1 MKNKQEVSKKIA
13 RTLLAMS
20 LVYAGGMFA
29 NCEKADA
36 ANPVSKKEIT
46 ADSTIADNI
55 TIQSADFSGG
65 KDVGLLVTVSIGSSS
80 SVTSVT
86 ADFTGKIAVDATNTT
101 ADALVVDAIGLDAA
115 GTTSRSVTV
124 NLKDDVILKAAAGH
138 YALFV
143 TGAASNK
150 SATLNVNV
158 DGNHTVQLLGN
169 VGVDGYGASTKNLL
183 QLHLTNPDS
192 YLAGDLKLLSN
203 NNTQIDFKLAGGAVW
218 YPAEDGYT
226 LGTSG
231 SKTLHLDLGGGIIDL
246 YHSQPGVARASGST
260 RTFTLSDITDAV
272 SGTNGTTFRIGSDV
286 KGINNGGTGIAD
298 KIVLN
303 GDASYRG
310 GDKYFIQIV
319 ADPSISSSAPVIDV
333 AAQKIV
339 VAQLDGSNM
348 TNANT
353 TIEGSTYKN
362 MDLDA
367 GLTLADVKT
376 ILGAGD
382 TAGEYIIEKITLE
395 NIPSQNTSG
404 EKASA
409 LTLAEIGASTALNV
423 ASAWRADN
431 NDLLRRM
438 GDLRTSSD
446 GAGVWVRMYGGKST
460 SGDAT
465 YNSIVVSA
473 GKMSRVFGG
482 NSNKGVAKNNSVN
495 ISGGEITGSVY
506 GGNSDEGS
514 AAYNSVIIGSD
525 DGGDTVPAVGG
536 DVYGGYTEGTE
547 SAEYNQV
554 IIKSGTMG
562 EIDGG
567 YSYKGDAIGN
577 KVYINGGEMSTVYGG
592 DSSSGDATGNKV
604 YISGDSTINGS
615 VYGGDN
621 SSTGAVI
628 DNEVYISGGTMS
640 FVFGGYSYKGDATGN
655 KVYISG
661 GEVDGVYGG
670 NSSDGNATD
679 NKVYISG
686 GKVYG
691 EIYGGM
697 SSSGAAT
704 GNTITIS
711 GTPVFEEN
719 YTVLYGGYSNSG
731 EVSGNTLN
739 FNSKG
744 LAVANVKNFDV
755 YNFYLPDTVQAN
767 DTLLT
772 LTDGAGD
779 GTDLTGSTV
788 NVEGR
793 LAGTS
798 SIQNNDRLVLLANS
812 GSEINAGGRKELG
825 SGEIM
830 QGVSVVYDYIT
841 RMSSDNKQ
849 VLVEFTNGK
858 ATAQSKSPV
867 ETQLAAAAFINS
879 GADTVA
885 GSGIASAVQVAGSGS
900 AEMFGA
906 MSGGSMRYKSGSYA
920 DVQGYNMAL
929 GLAKAVDN
937 NAGKLTYGS
946 LLEYGW
952 GNYTS
957 HLDSGIRADGNT
969 KYYGI
974 GLLARQD
981 NKSGVYYEGSL
992 RYGRMDADYASN
1004 DLGTAGVHSSYDSSS
1019 AYYGAHLGIGKVT
1032 ELNDTTKADVYAK
1045 LLYTHQNGDSVT
1057 LQGEG
1062 NGEEYDFDAVDSTR
1076 ARVGARVSKAYSER
1090 GTGYVGL
1097 AYEYEFDG
1105 EARATVKGF
1114 STPSPSIKGSSGL
1127 LELGYILQP
1136 KGVNDPTINIG
1147 LQGWGGKKQGVTG
1160 NVNFVWT
1167 F

>member
-1 MKNKQEVSKKIA
+1 MRTAESCSSFCAAAFTACKAVKQVKRCNRGDSCGVIDDNKDIWKGRMRMKQREVILSKRIVA
-13 RTLLAMS
+13 SLLAGVLLGSAFYAQPAAAGEVIIVTTDQNSSVMS
-20 LVYAGGMFA
+20 KNYLTDNIVTVGTDGGGTSPSIRGGVLGGYILDSTESVERNQVIIKSGKMSGIWGGRSTSGAVTANSVVIDSGEMRGVYGGQSEGDGA
-29 NCEKADA
+29 VTYNSVVINGGLIKDADVYGGESVNGAA
-36 ANPVSKKEIT
+36 ANNNVTINAGSIT
-46 ADSTIADNI
+46 ADVY
-55 TIQSADFSGG
+55 GG
-65 KDVGLLVTVSIGSSS
+65 KSESGAVT
-80 SVTSVT
+80 
-86 ADFTGKIAVDATNTT
+86 
-101 ADALVVDAIGLDAA
+101 
-115 GTTSRSVTV
+115 
-124 NLKDDVILKAAAGH
+124 
-138 YALFV
+138 
-143 TGAASNK
+143 
-150 SATLNVNV
+150 
-158 DGNHTVQLLGN
+158 
-169 VGVDGYGASTKNLL
+169 
-183 QLHLTNPDS
+183 
-192 YLAGDLKLLSN
+192 
-203 NNTQIDFKLAGGAVW
+203 NNTVTIN
-218 YPAEDGYT
+218 DGT
-226 LGTSG
+226 FESG
-231 SKTLHLDLGGGIIDL
+231 S
-246 YHSQPGVARASGST
+246 
-260 RTFTLSDITDAV
+260 
-272 SGTNGTTFRIGSDV
+272 
-286 KGINNGGTGIAD
+286 
-298 KIVLN
+298 IV
-303 GDASYRG
+303 
-310 GDKYFIQIV
+310 
-319 ADPSISSSAPVIDV
+319 
-333 AAQKIV
+333 
-339 VAQLDGSNM
+339 
-348 TNANT
+348 
-353 TIEGSTYKN
+353 
-362 MDLDA
+362 
-367 GLTLADVKT
+367 
-376 ILGAGD
+376 
-382 TAGEYIIEKITLE
+382 
-395 NIPSQNTSG
+395 
-404 EKASA
+404 
-409 LTLAEIGASTALNV
+409 
-423 ASAWRADN
+423 
-431 NDLLRRM
+431 
-438 GDLRTSSD
+438 
-446 GAGVWVRMYGGKST
+446 YGGKST

-1032 ELNDTTKADVYAK
+1032 GLNDTTKADVYAK